1 MRKSHANLVLIASIL
16 AIACLL
22 AGVGLPMLAPTQQQ
36 DFPAPEGGQPM
47 AVADEIPPDAGA
59 AVAPVQ
65 QPPLQEFAAECFRS
79 VRARNPRG
87 RVLRL
92 NANRLADRCSII
104 VETDEGSGRWLF
116 DWRDGANGWRHQ
128 GEVRWPEAWPQE
140 VPAAGID
147 AADLAPERIA
157 AMVEKARA
165 LWPESD
171 RSDWLYE
178 LIWMPEPWS
187 RPLLSI
193 TFDDA
198 RPEAGDYD
206 AFTAIYD
213 GERLLQGDEAVQA
226 DAAYPM
232 TRFELRVDHNFKGV
246 LYEATALAEAPV
258 SLEGDA
264 AADPNDALARQA
276 ETCMHWL
283 HEVNRGARV
292 LRMALDSG
300 HCWLLLENAHQ
311 RDDFYLLSAQ
321 DRERYEESA
330 SLALEPPPRA
340 NLLLDRSRLSA
351 ARLRERLTQARAGGL
366 TVERLA
372 IAYTGGGM
380 VWQFDGLRDGARSLH
395 WLDES
400 GQAIAQPDEFP
411 VSALEVA
418 AGFAA
423 TTPALAPA
431 AEAVPAG

>member
-36 DFPAPEGGQPM
+36 DFPAPEDGQPM

-79 VRARNPRG
+79 VRSRNPRG

-128 GEVRWPEAWPQE
+128 GELRWPEAWPQE

-147 AADLAPERIA
+147 DADLAPERIA

-171 RSDWLYE
+171 RGDWLYE
-178 LIWMPEPWS
+178 LIWMPQPWS

-193 TFDDA
+193 TFDDI

-206 AFTAIYD
+206 GFTAIYD
-213 GERLLQGDEAVQA
+213 GDRLLQGDEAAQA

-232 TRFELRVDHNFKGV
+232 TRFELREDHNFKGA

-264 AADPNDALARQA
+264 ATDPTDALGANA
-276 ETCMHWL
+276 ETCMYWL
-283 HEVNRGARV
+283 HEANRGARV
-292 LRMALDSG
+292 LRLSMDAG
-300 HCWLLLENAHQ
+300 HCWLLLENARQ
-311 RDDFYLLSAQ
+311 RDDFYVLWAG
-321 DRERYEESA
+321 DRDRYRESR

-380 VWQFDGLRDGARSLH
+380 VWQFDGLREGARSQH

-400 GQAIAQPDEFP
+400 GQAIPAPAEYP
-411 VSALEVA
+411 LSTLETA
-418 AGFAA
+418 AGFP
-423 TTPALAPA
+423 TSHPVLDFA
-431 AEAVPAG
+431 AEAVTP